1 MQLYQSWNRKNNLIH
16 ILNLFN
22 QETYLHAAPSAMVE
36 GTTNGGQSNIP
47 YIGMLRHPEL
57 VSCSREILKQVQ
69 NDIYVFE

>member
-22 QETYLHAAPSAMVE
+22 QETYLRATPSPMGE
-36 GTTNGGQSNIP
+36 GTANGGQPNIP
-47 YIGMLRHPEL
+47 YDGLLRHPEL